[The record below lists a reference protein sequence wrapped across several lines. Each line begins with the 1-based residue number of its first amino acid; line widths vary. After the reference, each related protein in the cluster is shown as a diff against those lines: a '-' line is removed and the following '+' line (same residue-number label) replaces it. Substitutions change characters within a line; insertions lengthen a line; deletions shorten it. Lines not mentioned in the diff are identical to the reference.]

1 MSTTV
6 RLSPSDKAMVLV
18 RVQAISKIYLDTCP
32 DLSVKVSYKSL
43 KDNFEITKEWY
54 SSFSKS
60 SNLEITVNEFT
71 DKKMKQCFCDLLTE
85 YFYKELCLEINECI
99 EDNNP
104 KDKHYI
110 FAE

>member
-32 DLSVKVSYKSL
+32 DLLAKVSIEDL
-43 KDNFEITKEWY
+43 KNNFEITREWY

-60 SNLEITVNEFT
+60 SNLEITVNAFT
-71 DKKMKQCFCDLLTE
+71 DKKMKNYFCDLLTE
-85 YFYKELCLEINECI
+85 YFYKELCLEINGVI
-99 EDNNP
+99 EDNTP